1 MLDNDLELLL
11 SDELSSSQAFL
22 TRVDDLDITSIF
34 NLMENILDSDN
45 GSQPDMCNLLCI
57 FHADTDVMDP
67 LTGTHDFREDIIIM
81 FHFAF
86 KMKKAWTSCASP
98 DSFNYEEHFNHK
110 KFKQSLKKEHRKNNL
125 FFKCGLAAFYE
136 ENEGCRQEEEKLAQR
151 IKEST
156 QKMGNMSM
164 DDTKPAETPSGPK
177 DPAFAFVGTP
187 GRSADESSPPEASK
201 SSPEASGTGSP
212 PSPDPA
218 SPDDHSASD
227 RLRNPSTAYGK
238 EPKFVARSPVDPK
251 HVFNGDFSAWDETSN
266 FLRAFA
272 LGRQMGYLIAPEFLE
287 FYSTKLKEGSKL
299 ADIHHA
305 CRDDDGLSIRDHQCS
320 LAQFKSDIKAVCSAI
335 LSVFRKNTDRA
346 ILTKHKATSDGI
358 SAWIDLHEK
367 YDNQGAAAI
376 AADEM
381 EEIITKPCC
390 KTFPG
395 GVNAF
400 LTHLTGAFSK
410 LNELADLDETGECCS
425 YSEPQMICRLT
436 FLFSKDTE
444 THSWA
449 HLAKEVKDFHT
460 LDEAVTYFRRKAL
473 GEDHHNVAENR
484 QKSKERVMRR
494 ADLQPSPVDEAPSM
508 MSIFMNTFEF
518 QAYLQ
523 HSWPQELA
531 HLKLSSELF
540 NCIPPEARVQFSK
553 NRRELANK
561 LLEKASSN
569 PVSTKGE
576 KGESSAQTGRP
587 WSRDTPP
594 KKSFQPKNSALKTEI
609 KAEQEES
616 SGQEDDSDGD
626 ANDIQAA
633 FNFLQ
638 TAYRDQHGF
647 LGRLETTEHSTGQ
660 ALNINGHSLV
670 QVRSLMSDRQDHGLT
685 CMDGCANA
693 GVISTWTHHIDHTV
707 PNRKANLLGAQSNF
721 KSKGLSI
728 GTGITTLLSPL
739 DPNKPVCL
747 LVHNEA
753 CIHDDPTSLY
763 SNCQMREHGIVVD
776 DVATKHVKDSQG
788 NKGTQSIHIP
798 NGGPKLPMAI
808 ADALPVMT
816 IRKPTQE
823 KLDTL
828 PKHVLTSIE
837 PWNPKEHHHDFE
849 PVVLNAEISPEN
861 SENSDKDSSVPDLLT
876 PDDDCSDSSSECS
889 DLVEDLEDEGEQFQ
903 DAMEDVPTTEEPE
916 VTATPSLDPSEKP
929 ANFHFFDPSDDLSD
943 DAVKGKA
950 VQLSIDDCSNHV
962 RETDICT
969 MLMELRDE

>member
-1 MLDNDLELLL
+1 M
-11 SDELSSSQAFL
+11 
-22 TRVDDLDITSIF
+22 T
-34 NLMENILDSDN
+34 EN
-45 GSQPDMCNLLCI
+45 C
-57 FHADTDVMDP
+57 
-67 LTGTHDFREDIIIM
+67 
-81 FHFAF
+81 
-86 KMKKAWTSCASP
+86 
-98 DSFNYEEHFNHK
+98 
-110 KFKQSLKKEHRKNNL
+110 
-125 FFKCGLAAFYE
+125 
-136 ENEGCRQEEEKLAQR
+136 
-151 IKEST
+151 
-156 QKMGNMSM
+156 
-164 DDTKPAETPSGPK
+164 
-177 DPAFAFVGTP
+177 
-187 GRSADESSPPEASK
+187 
-201 SSPEASGTGSP
+201 
-212 PSPDPA
+212 
-218 SPDDHSASD
+218 
-227 RLRNPSTAYGK
+227 
-238 EPKFVARSPVDPK
+238 
-251 HVFNGDFSAWDETSN
+251 
-266 FLRAFA
+266 
-272 LGRQMGYLIAPEFLE
+272 
-287 FYSTKLKEGSKL
+287 
-299 ADIHHA
+299 
-305 CRDDDGLSIRDHQCS
+305 
-320 LAQFKSDIKAVCSAI
+320 
-335 LSVFRKNTDRA
+335 
-346 ILTKHKATSDGI
+346 
-358 SAWIDLHEK
+358 
-367 YDNQGAAAI
+367 
-376 AADEM
+376 
-381 EEIITKPCC
+381 
-390 KTFPG
+390 
-395 GVNAF
+395 
-400 LTHLTGAFSK
+400 
-410 LNELADLDETGECCS
+410 
-425 YSEPQMICRLT
+425 
-436 FLFSKDTE
+436 
-444 THSWA
+444 
-449 HLAKEVKDFHT
+449 
-460 LDEAVTYFRRKAL
+460 
-473 GEDHHNVAENR
+473 
-484 QKSKERVMRR
+484 QKSKERVMHR
-494 ADLQPSPVDEAPSM
+494 ADLQPSPLEDPPSM

-553 NRRELANK
+553 NRRELANR

-576 KGESSAQTGRP
+576 RGESSAQTGRP

-616 SGQEDDSDGD
+616 SGQEDDSDGN

-739 DPNKPVCL
+739 DPNTPVCL
-747 LVHNEA
+747 LVYHEA

-763 SNCQMREHGIVVD
+763 SNYQMREYGIVVD

-798 NGGPKLPMAI
+798 NGGPKLPLAI

-823 KLDTL
+823 ELDTL

-861 SENSDKDSSVPDLLT
+861 SENSDEDSSVPDLLT
-876 PDDDCSDSSSECS
+876 RDDDCSDSSSECS
-889 DLVEDLEDEGEQFQ
+889 DIVEDLEDEGEQFQ
-903 DAMEDVPTTEEPE
+903 DAMEDIPTAEEPE
-916 VTATPSLDPSEKP
+916 VTATPSPDPSEKP
-929 ANFHFFDPSDDLSD
+929 ANFCFFDPSDDLSD

-950 VQLSIDDCSNHV
+950 VQLSIDDCSKHI
-962 RETDICT
+962 REVDIHT
-969 MLMELRDE
+969 MLMELKDEELYGRDQEFDSITCARGLRNMVQRHLKDPHLDPTNLRAPSDTNPDDTTPELQKEAIPESLPKESKVWKPGESGATDPDSEAPETGEQHPSQPSPVIPEVTDPDIPPPMVDPEPLEQDQVRHKFARALPKVDDPAALRPKLGYVSFCWITETLKCTTQLARRVTKFPMVRHLRSSFKWLTDQRINEKVSTDTMFANVPSVEGYSCAQVHFGMTSHMINIYGMKKESDFYDVHRDFFRNEGVPSVLH